1 MEIKN
6 IKKTA
11 QRIQKAIKNQERII
25 LYGDADL
32 DGITSTIIL
41 KESIKNLGGEVRE
54 VYFPDREK
62 DGYGLNRKA
71 LDILQKEAPAL
82 LILLDCGISNF
93 QEIESAKK
101 IGFEVIII
109 DHHEVLDKLPT
120 AAIIVDPKQPEDDY
134 PFKVLAT
141 AGIIFKLFEALFKK
155 KISTNLRNSFLEL
168 VALATIADMMPQTEE
183 NKVMI
188 EEGLNSLKKTFRP
201 GLKAFLEINNAFED
215 RSIKEISQ
223 MIISALSSGEK
234 QGYQNTTYL
243 LLTSNDEKEAKNLAR
258 DLIER
263 GYQKQTR
270 IREITAE
277 VEEATFKKM
286 VEPLVF
292 EGSTFWQLSL
302 LGSVAS
308 RICQKYQKP
317 AFIFKKGEK
326 GSMGAV
332 RTPANVNGVEAMKS
346 CSELLKTFGGHPLAA
361 GFTIENE
368 NLEKFKDC
376 LTKYLQNL

>member
-6 IKKTA
+6 LKKVAERIKK
-11 QRIQKAIKNQERII
+11 AIRNKESII

-62 DGYGLNRKA
+62 DGYGLNLKA

-109 DHHEVLDKLPT
+109 DHHEVLDKLPE

-155 KISTNLRNSFLEL
+155 KISANLRDGFLEL

-201 GLKAFLEINNAFED
+201 GLKTFLEINNAFDD

-223 MIISALSSGEK
+223 MIISALSSGGK

-243 LLTSNDEKEAKNLAR
+243 LLSSNDEKEAKNLAK
-258 DLIER
+258 DLVEKS
-263 GYQKQTR
+263 YQKQMR

-277 VEEATFKKM
+277 VEEAAFKKM
-286 VEPLVF
+286 AEPLVF

-326 GSMGAV
+326 ESMGAV
-332 RTPANVNGVEAMKS
+332 RTPTNVNGVEAMKS